1 MKKRYVVAIVIV
13 ILLVTLAVFGIT
25 RGKVFDKSSDTK
37 NNHTTNEHELLP
49 EVDAYYGS
57 EKIASISSFFSYV
70 TNIGHVPCLIRYPY
84 IVELSSLSQFI
95 SRQTSFLEY
104 FPYNTKLFSS

>member
-57 EKIASISSFFSYV
+57 EKIASI
-70 TNIGHVPCLIRYPY
+70 
-84 IVELSSLSQFI
+84 
-95 SRQTSFLEY
+95 LE
-104 FPYNTKLFSS
+104 TTLFRWKVVV